1 VAEAR
6 LYTRADC
13 HLCQRARAILDAIA
27 RDYPLAIRE
36 LDVDADPALRAR
48 YGLSVP
54 VVEVDGRLLAAGRVS
69 EFRLRRALGLPATPR
84 AWVGLARSALKPE

>member
-1 VAEAR
+1 MAEAL

-36 LDVDADPALRAR
+36 LDVDADPALQAR

-54 VVEVDGRLLAAGRVS
+54 AVEVDGRLLAAGRVS